1 MVDDHSNQA
10 EDFAAIFEVA
20 NILRRG
26 IMNLRQW
33 KFNGCFYNF
42 KIPKSFT
49 TLLEWVLTSRTPF
62 FTNESVK
69 KTTTKYNKNNIAQII
84 MRSTESRKQVTQNTE
99 SLYKDTVE
107 TPFAL
112 RLGILVHK

>member
-1 MVDDHSNQA
+1 MGP
-10 EDFAAIFEVA
+10 FM
-20 NILRRG
+20 ILRYL
-26 IMNLRQW
+26 NHSQHFW
-33 KFNGCFYNF
+33 NGY
-42 KIPKSFT
+42 
-49 TLLEWVLTSRTPF
+49 LLVGPSPF
-62 FTNESVK
+62 FTNGSVK

-99 SLYKDTVE
+99 SLYKDAVE